1 MSRFCAGEVGVISGL
16 QSVDAGQLATAGQ
29 RTTESAAGLTG
40 MRGKVLTRLGIEE
53 FVKEQKVRCFDLLVK
68 L

>member
-1 MSRFCAGEVGVISGL
+1 
-16 QSVDAGQLATAGQ
+16 
-29 RTTESAAGLTG
+29 